1 MNRVTTVSAEE
12 LLRHYLRLSLPQF
25 KKSDFVFLANHTLQ
39 RIISYK
45 SAIVKCRPIMGSTG
59 VSLGERIAN
68 MSVDDVRAAVKEEE
82 ERHNNYG
89 TTRATPSDSVN
100 TSQSVGAQFL
110 RQVRSSCKAY
120 GTSKEAAEHA
130 RRKCFALQDF
140 FGIRSLFLTI
150 TLADN
155 SCFLIQ
161 LYMNS
166 WKN

>member
-1 MNRVTTVSAEE
+1 MVIQGGRYASYKESSRFENVLPVQFPFGSGGPTAHRATPISAEE

-68 MSVDDVRAAVKEEE
+68 MSVDDVRAAVKEDED
-82 ERHNNYG
+82 RYKNYR
-89 TTRATPSDSVN
+89 TCRTAPSDHIN

-110 RQVRSSCKAY
+110 RSVSS
-120 GTSKEAAEHA
+120 
-130 RRKCFALQDF
+130 
-140 FGIRSLFLTI
+140 
-150 TLADN
+150 
-155 SCFLIQ
+155 
-161 LYMNS
+161 
-166 WKN
+166 